1 MDIKIIVS
9 ALVILVSL
17 YGLIKKNRV
26 FFNTG
31 YFVFGLMV
39 VLDQFLLFNES
50 GAVLHL
56 ALASL
61 WLIQCTITLPNK
73 LAYDG
78 SKIAKSAGI
87 KINLVLSIINFF
99 GAFYAQKAAEVPEG
113 AAYGHLLLAALP
125 LIVIYFIVSDK
136 IEINKA

>member
-1 MDIKIIVS
+1 MDIKIIIS

-50 GAVLHL
+50 GEVLHL

-61 WLIQCTITLPNK
+61 WLIQWTITLPNK

-78 SKIAKSAGI
+78 SKIAKSASI

-99 GAFYAQKAAEVPEG
+99 GAYYAQTAPEVPEG
-113 AAYGHLLLAALP
+113 AAYGHLLLATLP
-125 LIVIYFIVSDK
+125 LIVIYFVVSNK

>member
-1 MDIKIIVS
+1 MDLKIIIS

-17 YGLIKKNRV
+17 YGLIKKSRV
-26 FFNTG
+26 LFNAG
-31 YFVFGLMV
+31 YFVFGIMV
-39 VLDQFLLFNES
+39 VFDQFMLFNEE

-61 WLIQCTITLPNK
+61 WLVQCIITLPNK

-78 SKIAKSAGI
+78 SKIAKSAGV
-87 KINLVLSIINFF
+87 KINLVLSIINLF

-113 AAYGHLLLAALP
+113 ATYGHLLLATLP
-125 LIVIYFIVSDK
+125 LIVIYFIVGDK
-136 IEINKA
+136 IETNNT

>member
-1 MDIKIIVS
+1 
-9 ALVILVSL
+9 
-17 YGLIKKNRV
+17 
-26 FFNTG
+26 
-31 YFVFGLMV
+31 MV
-39 VLDQFLLFNES
+39 VLDQFMLFNES

-99 GAFYAQKAAEVPEG
+99 GAFYAQNSLAGQTLLWRCFKTAVFAKCTTKAGQLE
-113 AAYGHLLLAALP
+113 
-125 LIVIYFIVSDK
+125 F
-136 IEINKA
+136 

>member
-1 MDIKIIVS
+1 MDIKIIIS

-39 VLDQFLLFNES
+39 VLDQFMLFNES
-50 GAVLHL
+50 GGVLHL

-78 SKIAKSAGI
+78 SKIAKSASI

-99 GAFYAQKAAEVPEG
+99 GAYYAQTAPEVPEG
-113 AAYGHLLLAALP
+113 AAYGHLLLATLP
-125 LIVIYFIVSDK
+125 LIVIYFVVSNK